1 MKKKAFALILTASMI
16 AGLAACGNSGS
27 SKSAHLPL
35 LSLMQRQRSLK
46 QKEAKAQQLLSI
58 PMIPGQ
64 AGLISTLQS
73 M

>member
-16 AGLAACGNSGS
+16 AGLQPAATAEAQT
-27 SKSAHLPL
+27 AHLPL